1 MNVAATFFCAGARL
15 AGMAQ
20 EPLWILGVFLE
31 ILSTLSGTAGKQLIR
46 FSELLSKRA
55 PATSKTVFHVGL
67 LINTIAGP
75 ILDMAAYSF
84 AAQSLIAPFGGLDVV
99 WNAAL
104 APYFLKETLT
114 RSRLIACGMIF
125 AGTLAS
131 SAFASHHEEKYTI
144 EMLEE
149 KLVDTRVLIYLACL
163 AVFVA
168 FNILGP
174 MRREKGDLMRGVAL
188 GVTAGVIAGN
198 MWCVKAAVELIET
211 SIWEQDGEIWLHWM
225 PYAVLVGAAF
235 FALSNLV
242 FMTKGILEFEAL
254 FMVTIYEGS
263 MIVSNCTSA
272 SIVLLE
278 LEGLESWRVLLW
290 AACVGIVCL
299 GMFLMSFEE
308 AKVRKE
314 KQENPLGTQ
323 AATVVGG
330 KDCKSSDE
338 EAALPACAVL
348 PDGLSSKTT
357 HVTPSDETEQ
367 KDISAAK
374 PALQRAAYIG
384 VAMPERREVKEETR
398 RKTSKFLSWV
408 TPPCL

>member
-1 MNVAATFFCAGARL
+1 
-15 AGMAQ
+15 MAQ
-20 EPLWILGVFLE
+20 GPLWILGVFLE

-46 FSELLSKRA
+46 LSELLSKKA

-114 RSRLIACGMIF
+114 RSRLVACGMIF
-125 AGTLAS
+125 AGTLMS

-149 KLVDTRVLIYLACL
+149 KLVDARVLIYLACL
-163 AVFVA
+163 ALFVA
-168 FNILGP
+168 FNILVP
-174 MRREKGDLMRGVAL
+174 MKREKGDLLRGVSL

-198 MWCVKAAVELIET
+198 MFCVKAAVELIET
-211 SIWEQDGEIWLHWM
+211 SIWEQRGEIWLHWM

-235 FALSNLV
+235 FALSNVV
-242 FMTKGILEFEAL
+242 FMTKGLLEFEAL

-263 MIVSNCTSA
+263 MIVSNCISA

-278 LEGLESWRVLLW
+278 LEGLEWWRVLFW
-290 AACVGIVCL
+290 CICVVTVCL
-299 GMFLMSFEE
+299 GMFLMSREE

-314 KQENPLGTQ
+314 KEENPLGPE

-330 KDCKSSDE
+330 KDGKGADE
-338 EAALPACAVL
+338 ETPLPASADV
-348 PDGLSSKTT
+348 PDALSSATT
-357 HVTPSDETEQ
+357 EEGPTRGTTEQSEQ
-367 KDISAAK
+367 KDPSDSAAVD
-374 PALQRAAYIG
+374 A
-384 VAMPERREVKEETR
+384 REVKLETKKETR
-398 RKTSKFLSWV
+398 ASKCLSWV
-408 TPPCL
+408 APCL